1 MIERNPSNL
10 EIAMPFQPVSMH
22 AIRSSNQR
30 ALAAHWNVLAAHR
43 PFPAIEE
50 FNPNPKDHNP
60 GQLIVWDVERTDGDG
75 GYRFRARQLGER
87 AAEALG
93 NHLVAGK
100 TMDEVAPPALREISL
115 DGARECATSGCAV
128 FTIITTI
135 AANGL
140 QIDCERL
147 LLPFGGDG
155 GAVQQIVAALQLISY
170 QGTVERQHVSRDFE
184 TTSYVSFAGR
194 IGADSTNRKAA
205 AAIPSPEAQPARQL
219 GGLAPDKQPVV
230 DNRSAARRKVLK
242 TGKIGFGKST
252 AVCTVRDMSAT
263 GALIEL
269 DAPAIVPDTFTLVL
283 EMESAMRKCAV
294 VWRKDRQIGVRF
306 G

>member
-1 MIERNPSNL
+1 MS
-10 EIAMPFQPVSMH
+10 FQPVSLH
-22 AIRSSNQR
+22 SIRSSNQR
-30 ALAAHWNVLAAHR
+30 ALAAHWNALAANR
-43 PFPAIEE
+43 AFPAIEE
-50 FNPNPKDHNP
+50 FSPNPKDHNP

-87 AAEALG
+87 AVEALG

-184 TTSYVSFAGR
+184 ATSYVSFAGR
-194 IGADSTNRKAA
+194 IGADSATQRTAA
-205 AAIPSPEAQPARQL
+205 TIPSPVAPPAQSSNPQRPQDAIE
-219 GGLAPDKQPVV
+219 PDKQVAV
-230 DNRSAARRKVLK
+230 DSRSTARRKVLK

-252 AVCTVRDMSAT
+252 AVCTVRDMSSTEAS
-263 GALIEL
+263 IEL
-269 DAPAIVPDTFTLVL
+269 EDPGIVPDTFTLVL
-283 EMESAMRKCAV
+283 EMELAKRKCAV